1 MKVTNI
7 HKRIISQPIDKVW
20 PLLLTLSSKE
30 DKIWPKEQWP
40 AMNLDKG
47 LVEGS
52 KGGHG
57 PIRYTVA
64 QFIPKQLIQFQF
76 QHPRG
81 FNGYHQLEVAKVN
94 HQKTELKHSILMQ
107 TKGSDTFLWIFV
119 IRWLHDALIED
130 AFDKV
135 ENQFSEK
142 KKKTPWNT
150 WVRMLRSIFKKRK

>member
-7 HKRIISQPIDKVW
+7 HKRIISQPIDTVW

-40 AMNLDKG
+40 AMKLDNG
-47 LVEGS
+47 LLEGS

-76 QHPRG
+76 QQPRG
-81 FNGYHQLEVAKVN
+81 F
-94 HQKTELKHSILMQ
+94 
-107 TKGSDTFLWIFV
+107 D
-119 IRWLHDALIED
+119 
-130 AFDKV
+130 
-135 ENQFSEK
+135 
-142 KKKTPWNT
+142 
-150 WVRMLRSIFKKRK
+150 